1 MYTKVQCNYMF
12 CGNMYQGSLYIK
24 ICLYKIEKEKFESQ
38 NKAQIQNI
46 FSFQR
51 QKYDYYTIH
60 NFFICLNQNNGNFS
74 SRDINK
80 IRMRAIDC

>member
-1 MYTKVQCNYMF
+1 MF

-38 NKAQIQNI
+38 NKAQIQII

-60 NFFICLNQNNGNFS
+60 IFFICLNQNNGNFS

>member
-1 MYTKVQCNYMF
+1 MLFYWENVHKNNYMF

-24 ICLYKIEKEKFESQ
+24 ICLYKIEKGKIWKSKLGS
-38 NKAQIQNI
+38 NTNY

-60 NFFICLNQNNGNFS
+60 FFLYV
-74 SRDINK
+74 
-80 IRMRAIDC
+80 

>member
-1 MYTKVQCNYMF
+1 MLFYWENVHKNNYMF

-24 ICLYKIEKEKFESQ
+24 ICLYKIEKNKFESQ
-38 NKAQIQNI
+38 NKAQIQII

-60 NFFICLNQNNGNFS
+60 IFFYMFKS
-74 SRDINK
+74 E
-80 IRMRAIDC
+80 

>member
-1 MYTKVQCNYMF
+1 MYTKVQCKYMF

-24 ICLYKIEKEKFESQ
+24 FFLYKIEKEKFESQ
-38 NKAQIQNI
+38 NKAQIQII

-60 NFFICLNQNNGNFS
+60 IFFYMFKS
-74 SRDINK
+74 E
-80 IRMRAIDC
+80 

>member
-1 MYTKVQCNYMF
+1 MLFYWENVHKNNYMF

-38 NKAQIQNI
+38 NKAQIQII

-60 NFFICLNQNNGNFS
+60 IFLYV
-74 SRDINK
+74 
-80 IRMRAIDC
+80 